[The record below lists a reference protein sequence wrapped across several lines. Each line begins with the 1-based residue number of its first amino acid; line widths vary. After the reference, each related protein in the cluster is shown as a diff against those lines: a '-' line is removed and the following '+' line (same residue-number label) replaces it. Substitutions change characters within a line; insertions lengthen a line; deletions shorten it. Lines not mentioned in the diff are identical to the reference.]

1 MKKEDIY
8 KVFEI
13 FTNNNPNPTTE
24 LNYSNP
30 FELLV
35 AVVLSAQ
42 TTHVAVNKVTP
53 LLFAKANNPFE
64 MTKLSIDE
72 ISKMISSIGL
82 YRVKAKYIKELSEQ
96 LVNNFY
102 GEIPS
107 EEKDLTSLSGVGVK
121 TARVVL
127 NTLFNKNVIA
137 VDTHIFRVAK
147 RIGLSKAKTPEIMSD
162 KLVKIIPKEFLK
174 DAHHHLILH
183 GRYVCKAK
191 NPLCEQCVIS
201 QYCQNFKSNKI

>member
-42 TTHVAVNKVTP
+42 TTDVAVNKVTP

-137 VDTHIFRVAK
+137 VDTHILRVAQ

>member
-42 TTHVAVNKVTP
+42 TTDVAVNKVTP

>member
-42 TTHVAVNKVTP
+42 TTDVSVNKVTP

>member
-42 TTHVAVNKVTP
+42 TTDVAVNKVTP

-96 LVNNFY
+96 LVNNFF